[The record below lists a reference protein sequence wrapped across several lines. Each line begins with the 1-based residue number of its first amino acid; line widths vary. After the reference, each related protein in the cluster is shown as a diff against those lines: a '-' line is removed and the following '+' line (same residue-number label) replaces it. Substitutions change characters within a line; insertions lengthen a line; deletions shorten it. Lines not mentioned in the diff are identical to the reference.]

1 MSHGKIWWCILG
13 TFRIFQT
20 DKTLHKI
27 NNTFIKST
35 NKDNIS
41 QRVLK
46 FLIKVMPKQM
56 ELLAKAQNAYS
67 IGPWDEMCDKQ
78 IERKCATV
86 FRGDCVVFTVSVW
99 EKLLDCCTSKW
110 VQTVDESGTTA
121 AWPDGSFL
129 FNIWSFTTMT
139 NCPIAKMNLT

>member
-1 MSHGKIWWCILG
+1 MG

-78 IERKCATV
+78 IGRKCATV
-86 FRGDCVVFTVSVW
+86 FRGDCVVFTVSV
-99 EKLLDCCTSKW
+99 
-110 VQTVDESGTTA
+110 
-121 AWPDGSFL
+121 
-129 FNIWSFTTMT
+129 
-139 NCPIAKMNLT
+139 